1 MTLLTTEK
9 KLDSSKST
17 IIKTRIVELQYE
29 KKSLWGVIAKN
40 EIRVR
45 TSSFR
50 NHRKTFFI
58 LIYAFLFLWA
68 FVIAPFIFDTFMPTV
83 VAILI

>member
-9 KLDSSKST
+9 KLESSEST
-17 IIKTRIVELQYE
+17 YGKNKIIEPQYE
-29 KKSLWGVIAKN
+29 KKSLWRVIAKN

-50 NHRKTFFI
+50 NHRKSVFI
-58 LIYAFLFLWA
+58 LIYTFLFLWA
-68 FVIAPFIFDTFMPTV
+68 FVIAPFIFDLFMPTL
-83 VAILI
+83 AAE